1 MGEVI
6 SLWVIGLAQ
15 VGVEHILSA
24 GCLPPAEGS
33 TVTNTELIS
42 FTSPGFSTFS
52 VQRPCDQRP
61 CELASTCGKPKLRAE
76 LSPSLARAR
85 YFPGAT
91 HSRRGG
97 PCSPSREFGLALHQI
112 QRAIEAH
119 VSLKQTL
126 YSWNQIAT
134 SSRGKVAE
142 AAASIGEMVLQGRSN
157 ETCRPSEADF
167 YAES

>member
-61 CELASTCGKPKLRAE
+61 CELASTCGS
-76 LSPSLARAR
+76 LSYALSSLPLWLGRDI
-85 YFPGAT
+85 FPGLPTLGAGD
-91 HSRRGG
+91 HVVRRAN
-97 PCSPSREFGLALHQI
+97 S
-112 QRAIEAH
+112 
-119 VSLKQTL
+119 VSLYTR
-126 YSWNQIAT
+126 SN
-134 SSRGKVAE
+134 
-142 AAASIGEMVLQGRSN
+142 GRSKH
-157 ETCRPSEADF
+157 TSP
-167 YAES
+167 